1 MAEIFCSDCGEKLS
15 VDDRICPNCGSEKKT
30 YYVLI
35 EEKIETH
42 EQIKGKAK
50 ENSVKKPFQEFKIGD
65 DFHKKSGKW
74 NIREMNIDR
83 KNDSYS
89 EMIKDGAT
97 GEIIHQC
104 DEPLSKHK
112 GHGSAKKK

>member
-1 MAEIFCSDCGEKLS
+1 LSADDKICS
-15 VDDRICPNCGSEKKT
+15 ICGSEKKIHK
-30 YYVLI
+30 VLL
-35 EEKIETH
+35 EEKIEIH

-50 ENSVKKPFQEFKIGD
+50 ENGVKKPFQEFKNGD
-65 DFHKKSGKW
+65 DFHEKSGKW

-83 KNDSYS
+83 KNDAYS
-89 EMIKDGAT
+89 EIVKDGTT